1 MISNF
6 LDPDFRTSSPMPAS
20 QFSPPS
26 LFLLQ
31 ELSAEDVARRSM
43 KIASDTC
50 IYTNHN
56 YVIETIDLAE
66 AAAAEKVPAGDSASS
81 AKDNKGED
89 KVKK

>member
-1 MISNF
+1 LTLISAPVLPCLPLN
-6 LDPDFRTSSPMPAS
+6 SPL
-20 QFSPPS
+20 FPS
-26 LFLLQ
+26 FFLQ
-31 ELSAEDVARRSM
+31 ELSAEDVARRSI

-56 YVIETIDLAE
+56 YVIETIDLVE

-89 KVKK
+89 KAKK

>member
-1 MISNF
+1 
-6 LDPDFRTSSPMPAS
+6 
-20 QFSPPS
+20 
-26 LFLLQ
+26 
-31 ELSAEDVARRSM
+31 M

-56 YVIETIDLAE
+56 YVIETIDLVE

-89 KVKK
+89 KAKK